1 LKVTSFSLP
10 RVYPLTDV
18 VLSGLSH
25 AEQIQR
31 LGSGGASLVQLREKR
46 LPTSDFYEEA
56 QAALRVTREQGI
68 RLIIN
73 DRVDVA
79 LALGAD
85 GVHLGQDDMEPRAAR
100 ELLGENAIIGL
111 STHNISQALEAQKAP
126 IDYLAIGP
134 IFSTATKQNTSP
146 VVGLAGLA
154 KVRRIIRGIPLVAIG
169 GITEANAAEV
179 IHAGADSVAVVSS
192 LLSSPQNITKRTA
205 HLIELLS

>member
-1 LKVTSFSLP
+1 
-10 RVYPLTDV
+10 
-18 VLSGLSH
+18 
-25 AEQIQR
+25 
-31 LGSGGASLVQLREKR
+31 
-46 LPTSDFYEEA
+46 
-56 QAALRVTREQGI
+56 
-68 RLIIN
+68 LIIN

-85 GVHLGQDDMEPRAAR
+85 GVHLGQEDMEPRAAR

-111 STHNISQALEAQKAP
+111 STHNISQVLEAQKAP

-134 IFSTATKQNTSP
+134 IFSTATKQNASP

-154 KVRRIIRGIPLVAIG
+154 EVRQILKEIPLVAIG